1 LDLSS
6 RRHIAAILF
15 VASLV
20 VLPGLGRATLW
31 EPDEPRFAEATRQM
45 FERGDFLTPYLNG
58 SPRYEKPILFY
69 WLQAASTEIFG
80 SNELAV
86 RVPSALAGIGA
97 VLLLYLLGCEV
108 ASPRAALFAAFSLA
122 TMFRFVVFARLGLT
136 DMPVV
141 FFVVAALYGF
151 VRASQRGS
159 PAWAFIGWL
168 CVGLGVLTKG
178 PVGLLPIAVWVVY
191 APLSGGRSALS
202 SIRPLSGVALA
213 AAISLPWY
221 VAMIVQ
227 HGRAFVDFAIGHEM
241 VERAFVEGSFE
252 PPRSVF
258 YYLKVWPGDAAP
270 WSLLFIAGAVWVW
283 RRWSRFDAATKR
295 AFMFSVIWFGC
306 VFLVFSLVRS
316 KVVHYV
322 LPAYPAAALFIGVFV
337 ERLDELAPNAGRR
350 VVAAVYSIAF
360 TLALAYALIGILVV
374 PRAIEPFKPMA
385 VLGREAGRQATDDVP
400 IGLLGRYGFS
410 SLVYY
415 SHHNVRLLDD
425 GDAAV
430 DFLSRHGSALCV
442 MLASD
447 FEQLA
452 PRLDGVEILARGEE
466 FNVRIERLM
475 ERRRTPGREWV
486 LVRRSEAAATSGRRP
501 V

>member
-1 LDLSS
+1 MDFSS

-15 VASLV
+15 VASVV

-58 SPRYEKPILFY
+58 SPRYEKPVLFY

-80 SNELAV
+80 SNELAA
-86 RVPSALAGIGA
+86 RVPSALAGIGVV
-97 VLLLYLLGCEV
+97 VLLYVLGCEV
-108 ASPRAALFAAFSLA
+108 ASPSAALFAALSLA

-151 VRASQRGS
+151 VRASRRGS
-159 PAWAFIGWL
+159 PGWALIGWT
-168 CVGLGVLTKG
+168 CVGLGILTKG
-178 PVGLLPIAVWVVY
+178 PVGLLPVAIWLVY
-191 APLSGGRSALS
+191 APFSGGSAALR
-202 SIRPLSGVALA
+202 SIRPLRGVVLA

-221 VAMIVQ
+221 VAMLVQ
-227 HGRAFVDFAIGHEM
+227 HGHAFLDFAIGHEI

-252 PPRSVF
+252 PPRNVF

-270 WSLLFIAGAVWVW
+270 WSLLFIAGAIWVW
-283 RRWSRFDAATKR
+283 RRWSILDAATKQ
-295 AFMFSVIWFGC
+295 AFTFSVVWFGC
-306 VFLVFSLVRS
+306 VLLVFSLVRS
-316 KVVHYV
+316 KVVHYI

-337 ERLDELAPNAGRR
+337 ERLRELVPNAGRR

-360 TLALAYALIGILVV
+360 TLALAYALIGGLVV

-385 VLGREAGRQATDDVP
+385 VLGREAGRHATEDAP

-425 GDAAV
+425 GNAAV
-430 DFLSRHGSALCV
+430 AFLSRGTGALCV

-452 PRLDGVEILARGEE
+452 PRLAGVEILARGEE

-475 ERRRTPGREWV
+475 ERQATPGREWL
-486 LVRRSEAAATSGRRP
+486 LVRRLEAAATSGRR
-501 V
+501 